1 MTRCSTPGYLA
12 VARRSSLAALCT
24 LCTHCFSPSGKVPPA
39 ETTSLAEETA
49 GLGDST
55 TTSDTESPST
65 SIAAASSTSTASTS
79 AATST
84 AATTGPTCG
93 DGIVDAGEEC
103 DDMGTAD
110 NDGCSQVCL
119 KEFRRVFV
127 TSDLFTGN
135 LNGVAGADTACQEA
149 ADQVG
154 LSGEFRAWLSS
165 AESTPAEN
173 FVKSTV
179 PYKDVMNK
187 VVADDWTSLATGN
200 LESSIYLTENGVT
213 ATSGSH
219 PCMPEDI
226 VVVWSN
232 TLAGGIL
239 RAEDESCTSWTGA
252 GMGAVGRL
260 GALESSWTSAC
271 VVPCTTMAPLY
282 CFEQ

>member
-1 MTRCSTPGYLA
+1 MTRRFTPGSWA
-12 VARRSSLAALCT
+12 VVLCP
-24 LCTHCFSPSGKVPPA
+24 LCAHCFSPAGKEPPA
-39 ETTSLAEETA
+39 ETTSSAEETA
-49 GLGDST
+49 GSGGST
-55 TTSDTESPST
+55 ASDTEGP
-65 SIAAASSTSTASTS
+65 STS
-79 AATST
+79 AATTSSSFTSNTSFATST
-84 AATTGPTCG
+84 ATTAGPVCG
-93 DGIVDAGEEC
+93 DGTVDEGEEC

-110 NDGCSQVCL
+110 GDGCSQVCL

-127 TSDLFTGN
+127 TSELFTGDH
-135 LNGVAGADTACQEA
+135 NGVAGADAACQEA
-149 ADQVG
+149 ADKVG
-154 LSGEFRAWLSS
+154 LPGEFRAWLSS

-187 VVADDWTSLATGN
+187 VVAHDWKSLATGN

-239 RAEDESCTSWTGA
+239 RSEDESCSSWTGA